1 MIARVAVFAAIA
13 VLCSSGCAYAGV
25 QQSWSRSR
33 AETDAEQ
40 DIAAKNIRFA
50 YIGRAGIA
58 CTGLAGRSVLCDSA
72 LPETSRGAAGLCSGS
87 ELWSARGLCASLQ
100 QAHVAPRLS

>member
-40 DIAAKNIRFA
+40 
-50 YIGRAGIA
+50 
-58 CTGLAGRSVLCDSA
+58 
-72 LPETSRGAAGLCSGS
+72 
-87 ELWSARGLCASLQ
+87 
-100 QAHVAPRLS
+100 